1 MEDESV
7 NNMSLDTALLDTDT
21 EDDGTPVLVPD
32 TTSTDW
38 SSQVEQERAAD
49 SAVNNFDKD
58 FETTIPSGT
67 GKADIAATRTTS
79 SDEQA
84 EAFLQNV
91 GTAWKSH
98 QANPSLIVHI
108 RSPNKDWTTVQP
120 HQELQPQ
127 GKSKNGLIYHC
138 ISGFNNVSIL
148 QSRFYSRGQLEK
160 PKNRFLIN
168 ALGDDV

>member
-7 NNMSLDTALLDTDT
+7 NNMSMDTALLDTDT

-32 TTSTDW
+32 TSSTDW
-38 SSQVEQERAAD
+38 SSQVDQERAIDNAAD
-49 SAVNNFDKD
+49 NFDKD
-58 FETTIPSGT
+58 LETIPSGT
-67 GKADIAATRTTS
+67 GKADIAATSTTR

-91 GTAWKSH
+91 GAAWKSK

-127 GKSKNGLIYHC
+127 GKSKKWPYLPLHKW
-138 ISGFNNVSIL
+138 L
-148 QSRFYSRGQLEK
+148 
-160 PKNRFLIN
+160 
-168 ALGDDV
+168 

>member
-49 SAVNNFDKD
+49 SAVNDFDKD

-79 SDEQA
+79 SDKQA
-84 EAFLQNV
+84 DAFLQNV
-91 GTAWKSH
+91 STAWKSH

-127 GKSKNGLIYHC
+127 GKPKKWPYLPLHKW
-138 ISGFNNVSIL
+138 L
-148 QSRFYSRGQLEK
+148 Q
-160 PKNRFLIN
+160 
-168 ALGDDV
+168 